1 MDIANSKESKL
12 TMKGN
17 FGYIY
22 KVIQD
27 QIIMPGFDNVYI
39 TNISNYIQIFSSLQ
53 KPKMIQLYGSDG
65 KIYSF
70 IVKSNDDMRKDSRF
84 IELGK
89 LLNKLFANSTNYYI
103 RTYDVIPFG
112 GSGGIMRFVSNLISL
127 KEIFIKYN
135 DGSLFY
141 DIYKRNSK
149 KQRFG
154 SVKSFIETRY
164 SIEPFFQKYFLEKYN
179 DPKKYYECSNN
190 YLETYTVMCVVGYF
204 MGLGDRH
211 CENILF
217 DKETGDTVHVD
228 LNMIFNLGQS
238 LQIPEKVPFRL
249 TQNIIDGFGVMKLK
263 LFKKIFKEVLLIM
276 AQNKDTILANLLS
289 FVNDPV
295 LITKSGRSQ
304 STTTIMNNLNER
316 LSNLDEDYKLE
327 QKVDELI
334 NEATSDK
341 NLSEMFIGWASY
353 I

>member
-1 MDIANSKESKL
+1 
-12 TMKGN
+12 
-17 FGYIY
+17 
-22 KVIQD
+22 
-27 QIIMPGFDNVYI
+27 
-39 TNISNYIQIFSSLQ
+39 
-53 KPKMIQLYGSDG
+53 
-65 KIYSF
+65 
-70 IVKSNDDMRKDSRF
+70 
-84 IELGK
+84 
-89 LLNKLFANSTNYYI
+89 
-103 RTYDVIPFG
+103 
-112 GSGGIMRFVSNLISL
+112 
-127 KEIFIKYN
+127 
-135 DGSLFY
+135 
-141 DIYKRNSK
+141 
-149 KQRFG
+149 
-154 SVKSFIETRY
+154 
-164 SIEPFFQKYFLEKYN
+164 
-179 DPKKYYECSNN
+179 
-190 YLETYTVMCVVGYF
+190 MCVVGYF

-263 LFKKIFKEVLLIM
+263 LFKKIFKKVLLIM